1 MAYSIT
7 KKEGKLKDIISKIAK
22 NKEAIQTGDM
32 STQEMKDVV
41 GERLR
46 QDMTGPQSIRQVRNN
61 RVQDVTI
68 TPGSPGEAGYIPE
81 GTGTSMKDIK
91 KTSGYKSQRSSEFK
105 QRGKADR
112 SNKMKES
119 VSKVGKGLKY
129 GAVELGNIALD
140 KMPFSGMTTGKRR
153 YFVGPESGGQDRVFG
168 SDEKGHHRRYLAGGA
183 KTTHYPRM
191 TNKEWRKTKK
201 ANYTVG
207 ERAMN
212 LIDQTGMK
220 TLGAAF
226 VGLAGVALDNS
237 GFGVKKGKTPGQG
250 QRFIKEIAKKGVR
263 KIKGLL

>member
-1 MAYSIT
+1 MAYSVT

-22 NKEAIQTGDM
+22 NKEAIQTNNM

-68 TPGSPGEAGYIPE
+68 TPGSPGKSGYIPE
-81 GTGTSMKDIK
+81 GKGTSMKDIK
-91 KTSGYKSQRSSEFK
+91 TTKGYKSQKAIEFK

-140 KMPFSGMTTGKRR
+140 KMPLSGMTTGKRR
-153 YFVGPESGGQDRVFG
+153 YFVGPASGSQDRVFE
-168 SDEKGHHRRYLAGGA
+168 SDEKGHHRRYLVSGA

-212 LIDQTGMK
+212 LIDQSGMK
-220 TLGAAF
+220 SLGVGF
-226 VGLAGVALDNS
+226 LGLAGVALDNS
-237 GFGVKKGKTPGQG
+237 GFRKEKGKKPGQW
-250 QRFIKEIAKKGVR
+250 QKAIINKVKSIF
-263 KIKGLL
+263 

>member
-1 MAYSIT
+1 MAYNQSGLKNIGDIR
-7 KKEGKLKDIISKIAK
+7 GKILKGKT
-22 NKEAIQTGDM
+22 NTNM

-41 GERLR
+41 SERLR
-46 QDMTGPQSIRQVRNN
+46 QDMTGPQSIRQVRDE

-68 TPGSPGEAGYIPE
+68 TPGSPGKSGYIPE

-91 KTSGYKSQRSSEFK
+91 RTSGYKSQRSYEFK

-119 VSKVGKGLKY
+119 VSKVGEGLKY

-153 YFVGPESGGQDRVFG
+153 YFVGPESGSQDRVFG

-207 ERAMN
+207 ERARN
-212 LIDQTGMK
+212 LVDQTGMK

-237 GFGVKKGKTPGQG
+237 GFGMGKGKTPGQG

>member
-61 RVQDVTI
+61 TVQDVTI
-68 TPGSPGEAGYIPE
+68 TPGSPGKSGYTPE

-91 KTSGYKSQRSSEFK
+91 RTSGYKSQEAIELK
-105 QRGKADR
+105 QRKKAYR

-119 VSKVGKGLKY
+119 VSKVGEGLKY

-153 YFVGPESGGQDRVFG
+153 YFVGPESGSQDRVFG

-191 TNKEWRKTKK
+191 TNKEWKKTKK

-207 ERAMN
+207 EKARN
-212 LIDQTGMK
+212 SIDQTGMK
-220 TLGAAF
+220 SLGAAF
-226 VGLAGVALDNS
+226 VGLAGVTLDNS
-237 GFGVKKGKTPGQG
+237 GFGRKKGKKPGQW
-250 QRFIKEIAKKGVR
+250 QKNIINKVKSIF
-263 KIKGLL
+263 

>member
-1 MAYSIT
+1 MAYKQSGLKNIGDIR
-7 KKEGKLKDIISKIAK
+7 GKILKGKTNTS
-22 NKEAIQTGDM
+22 M

-41 GERLR
+41 SERLR

-68 TPGSPGEAGYIPE
+68 TPGSPGKSGYIPE

-91 KTSGYKSQRSSEFK
+91 TTKGYKSQKAIEFK

-140 KMPFSGMTTGKRR
+140 KMPLSGMTTGKRR
-153 YFVGPESGGQDRVFG
+153 YFVGPASGSQDRVFE
-168 SDEKGHHRRYLAGGA
+168 SDEKGHHRRYLVSGA

-212 LIDQTGMK
+212 LIDQSGMK
-220 TLGAAF
+220 SLG
-226 VGLAGVALDNS
+226 VGFLGLTGVALDNS
-237 GFGVKKGKTPGQG
+237 GFRKEKGKKPGQW
-250 QRFIKEIAKKGVR
+250 QKAIINKVKSIF
-263 KIKGLL
+263 